1 MRLNYFRTSWRKLW
15 KNKGTTFINLFGL
28 SIGITASVFI
38 FLWVQNELSFNGY
51 HPERDNIYRITN
63 TLQVNSNETW
73 KWENSPMLFA
83 ETAEREIPQIQLTA
97 RVILNSWG
105 GPVFKIGNRL
115 FSEKTGA
122 YVDKSWFN
130 IFHYDFVSG
139 SLDAFNNDPFS
150 IVLTESKAK
159 KYFGND
165 DPIERIIRVDTI
177 NYTVKA
183 VVKDNPINSSFQFD
197 VLMQME
203 GRLLNPDTYRDG
215 ESWGNFGF
223 TTFIQLQ
230 RGADHKSVE
239 LGLNDIIRKNRNN
252 DNCIVSLQP
261 LDAIYFENDLQ
272 SSDMPHGNRQSTYIF
287 GLLGFLLLIIGC
299 INYVNLTTAHASL
312 RANEVSVRKIVG
324 ASKGNLFAQFITES
338 LVISLLSLII
348 SLVLIQL
355 ILPGFNDLTEKQF
368 DLPILS
374 PVLWAILAITLLLAS
389 LLNGIYPAVLLSSFE
404 PLNVFRGRSV
414 LKLQDGSVRKGLVV
428 FQFTLSVIL
437 LVGTMVIYR
446 QMKFV
451 QTTNPG
457 YSVAQ
462 VMSVQVP
469 FQSYRT
475 LTNEGRK
482 DFFSKLKSE
491 LKAQSRIYD
500 VCTGSSEIVNIDG
513 SSSGN
518 ADWDGRDSNFN
529 PTIAKLSADDDFQRM
544 FGLQVVSGSWFG
556 AGSVDQHGYLLNETA
571 ARSFNMKQPIIG
583 QRFIWGGDTGK
594 VIGIV
599 KDFHYKSMHDRIGP
613 MVVSNNNGG
622 GSYLFIK
629 TFPGNIP
636 EAISAVESIWTKY
649 VPGQPFS
656 YTFLDDN
663 FNSMYKAEI
672 KAGNLVLIFS
682 VIAVIVS
689 ALGLFGLAAFSAE
702 QRTKE
707 IGIRKVLGAS
717 VFSIWKLLSREFLLL
732 VFVSCIIGIPVA
744 YYFMQQ
750 WLQNFEYRTSLV
762 WWIFVASGCGAM
774 AVTLLTVSF
783 QTIKAAWANPVK
795 SLRSE

>member
-15 KNKGTTFINLFGL
+15 KNRAITFINLFGL

-51 HPERDNIYRITN
+51 HPEKENIYRITN
-63 TLQVNSNETW
+63 TLQVSSNEAW

-83 ETAEREIPQIQLTA
+83 ETAEREIPEIQLTA
-97 RVILNSWG
+97 RVIINSWG

-115 FSEKTGA
+115 FTEKTGA
-122 YVDKSWFN
+122 YVDKSWFS

-139 SLDAFNNDPFS
+139 NLEAFNNDPFS

-159 KYFGND
+159 KYFGTE
-165 DPIERIIRVDTI
+165 DPLEKIIRVDTI

-183 VVKDNPINSSFQFD
+183 VIRDNPIHSSFQFD
-197 VLMQME
+197 VLMQMD
-203 GRLLNPDTYRDG
+203 GRLLNPGTYRDG
-215 ESWGNFGF
+215 TSWGNFGYI
-223 TTFIQLQ
+223 TFLKLHS
-230 RGADHKSVE
+230 GANSKRVE
-239 LGLNDIIRKNRNN
+239 RALNDIIRNKRSN
-252 DNCIVSLQP
+252 DNCKVSLKP
-261 LDAIYFENDLQ
+261 LDEIYFENDLQ
-272 SSDMPHGNRQSTYIF
+272 SSDLPHGKRQTTYIF
-287 GLLGFLLLIIGC
+287 GLLGFLLLVIGC

-312 RANEVSVRKIVG
+312 RANEVSIRKIVG
-324 ASKGNLFAQFITES
+324 ASKVNLFAQFITES
-338 LVISLLSLII
+338 MVISLLSLII
-348 SLVLIQL
+348 SLFLIQL
-355 ILPGFNDLTEKQF
+355 LLPGFNALTEKQF

-374 PVLWAILAITLLLAS
+374 PVLWAILAIILLFAS
-389 LLNGIYPAVLLSSFE
+389 LLNGIYPALLLSSFE
-404 PLNVFRGRSV
+404 PLKVFRGRSV

-428 FQFTLSVIL
+428 FQFILSVIL
-437 LVGTMVIYR
+437 LVATMVIFR
-446 QMKFV
+446 QMQFV

-475 LTNEGRK
+475 LTSEARL
-482 DFFSKLKSE
+482 DFFAKLKSE
-491 LKAQSRIYD
+491 LKAQNSIYD

-544 FGLQVVSGSWFG
+544 FGLKLVSGSWFG
-556 AGSVDQHGYLLNETA
+556 SGSGEEHGYLLNETA
-571 ARSFNMKQPIIG
+571 ARLFNMKLPITG
-583 QRFIWGGDTGK
+583 QRFIWGGDTGTI
-594 VIGIV
+594 IGIL

-613 MVVSNNNGG
+613 MVVSNNKGG

-629 TFPGNIP
+629 TVPGNIP
-636 EAISAVESIWTKY
+636 KAIRAVESIWTRY

-663 FNSMYKAEI
+663 FNSMYKAEV
-672 KAGNLVLIFS
+672 KAGKLVLIFS
-682 VIAVIVS
+682 VIAVLIS
-689 ALGLFGLAAFSAE
+689 ALGLFGLAAFSAG
-702 QRTKE
+702 QRIKE

-717 VFSIWKLLSREFLLL
+717 VFSLWGLLSKEFLFL
-732 VFVSCIIGIPVA
+732 VFVSCLIGIPVA

-750 WLQNFEYRTSLV
+750 WLQNFEYRIRLV
-762 WWIFVASGCGAM
+762 WWIFGAAGSGAM
-774 AVTLLTVSF
+774 AITILTVSF